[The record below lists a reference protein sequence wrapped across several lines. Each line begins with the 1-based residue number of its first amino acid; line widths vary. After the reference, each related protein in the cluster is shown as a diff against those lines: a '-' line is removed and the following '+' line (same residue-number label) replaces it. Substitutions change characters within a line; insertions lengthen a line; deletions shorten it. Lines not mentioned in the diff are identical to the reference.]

1 MSYVFLAAPYTQW
14 MDWSTGELKPDR
26 KEQLQT
32 LRQAFIDRGHA
43 VFSAH
48 HNEQWGE
55 AWLAPEICTPADF
68 LAVSNAD
75 VMCAIVS
82 EPPSPGVMIEIGWA
96 SALGVPIVLLQE
108 GTSAPALVAGI
119 GEVTSATRRGLADE
133 FTEGEL
139 ADIMT
144 AVEKG
149 ASSPCAL
156 RVAEPVVGYPKTSLP
171 NGYEAVE
178 RPIGDV

>member
-1 MSYVFLAAPYTQW
+1 MSHVFLAAPYTQW
-14 MDWSTGELKPDR
+14 MDWSAGELNPDR
-26 KEQLQT
+26 KKQLQT

-48 HNEQWGE
+48 QNEQWGK

-75 VMCAIVS
+75 VMCVVVG

-108 GTSAPALVAGI
+108 GASAPALVAGI
-119 GEVTSATRRGLADE
+119 GEVTSTTRRGLPDE
-133 FTEGEL
+133 FTEEDL
-139 ADIMT
+139 ADIVT
-144 AVEKG
+144 AVEKA
-149 ASSPCAL
+149 ASSPRSL

-178 RPIGDV
+178 RPISHV